1 MIILIALSLV
11 GLFDA
16 VMDKIQFH
24 YNKSIFK
31 NFKNQQFWDPKLS
44 WINKWKNGN
53 KKNGEKFLFSSTLF
67 VFTTD
72 AWHLAKFFRNF
83 CIVVSMFLFI
93 YLPTNP
99 TSIFYLVLGR
109 VLWGVVF
116 ELCFSRLF
124 EIK

>member
-1 MIILIALSLV
+1 MIILITLSLV

-31 NFKNQQFWDPKLS
+31 NFKNQQFWNPKLS

-109 VLWGVVF
+109 VFWGIVF

-124 EIK
+124 GIK